1 MNTII
6 NQESSF
12 TKLTTKDIAYIALFT
27 ALIAICSW
35 ISIPTTI
42 PFTMQTFAIF
52 MTVGALG
59 TRRGTLSI
67 IIYILLGA
75 IGVPVFAGFS
85 AGLGVLIG
93 STGGYVIGFVFS
105 AIVTGLIIQYG
116 GNKLPVM
123 LLAMI
128 LGLVVCYIF
137 GTSWFMYFY
146 TKTSGAIGV
155 MTALTWC
162 VFPFIIPDVVKIV
175 LAIIVVKR
183 VVKSVKL

>member
-1 MNTII
+1 MNAII
-6 NQESSF
+6 NQEPSL

-52 MTVGALG
+52 VTVGILG
-59 TRRGTLSI
+59 TRRGTISI
-67 IIYILLGA
+67 MIYILLGV
-75 IGVPVFAGFS
+75 IGVPVFAGFL

-93 STGGYVIGFVFS
+93 NTGGYIIGFIFS
-105 AIVTGLIIQYG
+105 AIVTGLIIQYL
-116 GNKLPVM
+116 GNKPPIM

-137 GTSWFMYFY
+137 GTAWFMYFY
-146 TKTSGAIGV
+146 AQTSGTIGV

-162 VFPFIIPDVVKIV
+162 VFPFVIPDVVKIV
-175 LAIIVVKR
+175 LAIVVVKR
-183 VVKSVKL
+183 VAKIVKL

>member
-6 NQESSF
+6 QQTSSAR
-12 TKLTTKDIAYIALFT
+12 KLTVKDIAYISLFT

-35 ISIPTTI
+35 ISIPTTV

-52 MTVGALG
+52 VAVGALG
-59 TRRGTLSI
+59 IRRGTLSI
-67 IIYILLGA
+67 MIYLLLGA

-93 STGGYVIGFVFS
+93 NTGGYLIGFVFS
-105 AIVTGLIIQYG
+105 AIVTGTIIYYF
-116 GNKLPVM
+116 GNKFWVM

-137 GTSWFMYFY
+137 GTAWFIYFY
-146 TKTSGAIGV
+146 ARTSGAIGV

-162 VFPFIIPDVVKIV
+162 VFPFIIPDIMKIV
-175 LAIIVVKR
+175 LAIVVVKR
-183 VVKSVKL
+183 VEKNVKL